1 MALCSDFNGDGC
13 GGWTL
18 ELPELGP
25 DGTVNGEDLI
35 AEFGVLVA
43 VGRFEGVDK
52 DILVD
57 VADIVVAEAP

>member
-1 MALCSDFNGDGC
+1 MFDSVFNGDGC

-25 DGTVNGEDLI
+25 DGTVNGEDLT
-35 AEFGVLVA
+35 AAFGVLG
-43 VGRFEGVDK
+43 GRFEGVEK

-57 VADIVVAEAP
+57 VAETVVAQAP